1 MVYTSKFIFT
11 LAIFYFLTY
20 IPFVFGYIYKYDE
33 YTVGTFYALMSFL
46 VGLLWFLG
54 LERLIQKII
63 NIYK

>member
-1 MVYTSKFIFT
+1 MIYTTKFIFT

-20 IPFVFGYIYKYDE
+20 IPFIIGYIYKIDE
-33 YTVGTFYALMSFL
+33 YTVGTVYAIMSIL

-54 LERLIQKII
+54 LEKFVQKII